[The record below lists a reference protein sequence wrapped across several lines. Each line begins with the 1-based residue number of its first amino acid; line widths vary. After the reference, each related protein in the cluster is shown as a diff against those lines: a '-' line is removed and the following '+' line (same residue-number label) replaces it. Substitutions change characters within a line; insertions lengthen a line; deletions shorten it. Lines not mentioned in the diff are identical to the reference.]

1 MMSGGRGSGM
11 KLIIIDT
18 QEMIDAVTPVAGR
31 MVGAIDDVSLERCT
45 IPDPKTEWART
56 LLKGVA
62 GSEGENCPGSVWM
75 FFIPEGNNPP
85 VIEHGATKDA
95 AAQAAAIAF
104 AETFTVNH
112 VCSPFDLADF
122 GIALAAAEK
131 REATLR
137 EVAQKVE
144 LLIHFTQEY
153 CGDEMLPNLE
163 GWSHYDARMMLLEV
177 LAATAAPVTS
187 NDRTCPAC
195 GKVLEPLEEVER

>member
-1 MMSGGRGSGM
+1 MDIRHLNASTEEARRFVA
-11 KLIIIDT
+11 KAELAKAL
-18 QEMIDAVTPVAGR
+18 DA
-31 MVGAIDDVSLERCT
+31 CT
-45 IPDPKTEWART
+45 
-56 LLKGVA
+56 
-62 GSEGENCPGSVWM
+62 N
-75 FFIPEGNNPP
+75 
-85 VIEHGATKDA
+85 
-95 AAQAAAIAF
+95 
-104 AETFTVNH
+104 
-112 VCSPFDLADF
+112 
-122 GIALAAAEK
+122 ALAAAEK

-195 GKVLEPLEEVER
+195 GKVLEPLEEVDG